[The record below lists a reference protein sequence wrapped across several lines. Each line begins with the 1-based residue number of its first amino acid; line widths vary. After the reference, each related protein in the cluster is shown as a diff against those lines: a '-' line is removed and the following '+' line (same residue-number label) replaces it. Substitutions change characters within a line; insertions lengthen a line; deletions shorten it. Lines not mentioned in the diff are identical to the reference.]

1 MNNLINYKV
10 TNDDLEVE
18 YEVISIEQTDQ
29 SISSKIEQINLELQ
43 SLIEESEELDN
54 QIQTLTN
61 NADWIDYTT
70 AVASGIIAG
79 FIDSFFVGQMD
90 FDSGIAWSENAI
102 NEFVIKFAK
111 QKGYNYKKGDELKGS
126 IRFLEE
132 KFKVAQDN
140 IYLGKGVPIT
150 PRTHHLDDL
159 AHHPTILGLMS
170 SIVVEFFRISVF
182 SDNEGSNVSFKI
194 GIDKEKLIKIWTPII
209 ISGLLGWVLRIVK
222 NNYAENLD
230 KDLPAPFRKLIK
242 GLVAAPA
249 VLKVLEVIY
258 NWFGHLIS
266 DIAGSKDSSGA
277 GMGIPGVV
285 ISLLKELSMF
295 PILKDTNL
303 PNVLYELYSEKG
315 FDIREEIGVAKELRK
330 QTLPVF
336 INEALV
342 RSVYFIKNLVFEYK
356 KENNFKAIDWKNVI
370 PLGNRTVARMIT
382 ISSGTFTA
390 FDLADASIRA
400 IIETGGVN
408 PATLG
413 DFALRVNFVGVG
425 RFAIA
430 LGTEVTM
437 GIKKVKKESERTEL
451 YCYMLELYNAKLN
464 YKIGDTWKTIQAS
477 TESIDNLKSEMEDK
491 FNKCFNKHIE
501 LSNVYEQIRNSGKE
515 IRMENPQLLKEILDC
530 FDDEW
535 S

>member
-10 TNDDLEVE
+10 ANDDLEVE
-18 YEVISIEQTDQ
+18 YEVISIKQTDR

-43 SLIEESEELDN
+43 SLIDESEKLDD

-90 FDSGIAWSENAI
+90 FESGIEWSDNAI

-111 QKGYNYKKGDELKGS
+111 QKGYKYKKGDELKGS
-126 IRFLEE
+126 IRFLED
-132 KFKVAQDN
+132 KFKVSQDN

-182 SDNEGSNVSFKI
+182 SDNEGSNVSFKV
-194 GIDKEKLIKIWTPII
+194 GMDKEKLIEIWTPII
-209 ISGLLGWVLRIVK
+209 ISGLLGWILRIVK

-230 KDLPAPFRKLIK
+230 EDLPAPLRKVIK

-249 VLKVLEVIY
+249 IFSILKVIY
-258 NWFGHLIS
+258 NWLGHFVS
-266 DIAGSKDSSGA
+266 DIAGSKDSPGA
-277 GMGIPGVV
+277 GMGIPGIV
-285 ISLLKELSMF
+285 ISLLKELSML

-303 PNVLYELYSEKG
+303 PHVLYELYSEKG
-315 FDIREEIGVAKELRK
+315 FDIREEIGIAKELSK

-342 RSVYFIKNLVFEYK
+342 RTVYFIKNLVVEYK
-356 KENNFKAIDWKNVI
+356 KDNNFKSIDWKNVI
-370 PLGNRTVARMIT
+370 PLGNRTIARMIT
-382 ISSGTFTA
+382 ISSGTFAA
-390 FDLADASIRA
+390 FDLTDASIRA
-400 IIETGGVN
+400 VIESGGVN

-413 DFALRVNFVGVG
+413 NFALRVNFVGIG
-425 RFAIA
+425 RFVIA
-430 LGTEVTM
+430 LGTDITM
-437 GIKKVKKESERTEL
+437 GIIKSQKESERIEL
-451 YCYMLELYNAKLN
+451 YCYMLELCNAKLN
-464 YKIGDTWKTIQAS
+464 YKIGDAWITIQAS
-477 TESIDNLKSEMEDK
+477 TESIDNLKSKMEES
-491 FNKCFNKHIE
+491 FNEYFNNLIE
-501 LSNVYEQIRNSGKE
+501 LSNVYDQVRNSGKE
-515 IRMENPQLLKEILDC
+515 MKINNPKLLKEILDC